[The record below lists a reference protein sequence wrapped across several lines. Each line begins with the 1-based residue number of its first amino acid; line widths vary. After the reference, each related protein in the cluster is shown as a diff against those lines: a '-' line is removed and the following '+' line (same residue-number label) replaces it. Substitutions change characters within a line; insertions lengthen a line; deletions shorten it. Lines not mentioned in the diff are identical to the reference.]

1 MNNARRKEIRNVIC
15 ELKKSEPDW
24 DTIESELA
32 DILDEETE
40 AMENIP
46 ESLQDTD
53 RYQICEESIDYLDS
67 AIGEI
72 NPEDPECA
80 ESIIDLLEQ
89 IDGI

>member
-1 MNNARRKEIRNVIC
+1 MNNARRKVVRNVIC
-15 ELKKSEPDW
+15 ELKKKNPDW
-24 DTIESELA
+24 DMIESELT
-32 DILDEETE
+32 DVLDEETD

-46 ESLQDTD
+46 ESLQDTE
-53 RYQICEESIDYLDS
+53 RYQTCEESVDYLDS

-72 NPEDPECA
+72 DPDDPECA

>member
-1 MNNARRKEIRNVIC
+1 MNNARRGAIRDVIC
-15 ELKKSEPDW
+15 ELEKENPDW
-24 DTIESELA
+24 NMIESELT

-53 RYQICEESIDYLDS
+53 RYQICEESVDYLDS
-67 AIGEI
+67 AISEI
-72 NPEDPECA
+72 DPDDPECA
-80 ESIIDLLEQ
+80 ETIINILEQ

>member
-1 MNNARRKEIRNVIC
+1 MNNARRKAIRNVISQI
-15 ELKKSEPDW
+15 EKPDPNW
-24 DTIESELA
+24 NMIESELNS
-32 DILDEETE
+32 ILDEETD
-40 AMENIP
+40 AMDNIL

-72 NPEDPECA
+72 DPEDPECA
-80 ESIIDLLEQ
+80 DTIIGILEQ